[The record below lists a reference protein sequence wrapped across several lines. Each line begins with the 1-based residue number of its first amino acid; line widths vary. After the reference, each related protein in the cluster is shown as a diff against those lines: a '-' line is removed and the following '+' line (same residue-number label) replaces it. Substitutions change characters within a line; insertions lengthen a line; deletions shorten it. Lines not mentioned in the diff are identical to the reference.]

1 VFVSPQVALSS
12 FSSFAFFVF
21 FAAKICTFKS
31 LELPSRTIPM
41 LRCLLLNAV
50 FLCLAATTF
59 AAEPTAEPKILR
71 AGIIGLD
78 TSHVAA
84 FTKTLNAEKPK
95 PDAAGVRVVAAWPG
109 GSADIPSSINR
120 VPGFTSELKKL
131 GVEIVDSID
140 DLVSKVDVVM
150 IESLDGRVHLEQLRP
165 VLKAKKP
172 VYIDKPLAANLPDVL
187 RIYDEAKAAGVPI
200 FSSSSLRFGKATLAA
215 RAGDLGKITHCVG
228 SSPVNI
234 EPHHPD
240 LYWYGIHG
248 CESLY
253 TVLGKGCVAVQR
265 GTTADGKIEVTGEWS
280 EGQIGIF
287 REGKGYSGHA
297 KGSKG
302 ESDIGAYEGY
312 DPLVFEIVKFFK
324 TGTPPVTAEETIEI
338 YTFMEAADESKR
350 QNGAKVLLADVLKK
364 ARAEVDAKK

>member
-1 VFVSPQVALSS
+1 MSGLRFTLSIA
-12 FSSFAFFVF
+12 SSLF
-21 FAAKICTFKS
+21 
-31 LELPSRTIPM
+31 
-41 LRCLLLNAV
+41 
-50 FLCLAATTF
+50 LAASVF
-59 AAEPTAEPKILR
+59 AAEPAASEAPPKVLR

-78 TSHVAA
+78 TSHVTA

-95 PDAAGVRVVAAWPG
+95 PEAVGVRVVAAWPG

-120 VPGFTSELKKL
+120 VPGFTADVKKL
-131 GVEIVDSID
+131 GVEIVDTID
-140 DLVSKVDVVM
+140 ELVEKVDVVF
-150 IESLDGRVHLEQLRP
+150 IESLDGRVHLEQVRP

-200 FSSSSLRFGKATLAA
+200 FSSSSLRFGKSTLAA
-215 RAGDLGKITHCVG
+215 RAGTLGKIKHCEA
-228 SSPVNI
+228 SSPASL
-234 EPHHPD
+234 EQHHVD

-248 CESLY
+248 CEALY
-253 TVLGKGCVAVQR
+253 TVMGTGCISVQR

-280 EGQIGIF
+280 DGRLGIF
-287 REGKGYSGHA
+287 REGKGYAGKA
-297 KGSKG
+297 LGDKG
-302 ESDIGAYEGY
+302 ESPIGASEGY
-312 DPLVFEIVKFFK
+312 DPMLYEIVKFFK

-350 QNGAKVLLADVLKK
+350 QGGAKVLMADVLKK

>member
-1 VFVSPQVALSS
+1 MNQLRLIISFVLSG
-12 FSSFAFFVF
+12 
-21 FAAKICTFKS
+21 
-31 LELPSRTIPM
+31 
-41 LRCLLLNAV
+41 LL
-50 FLCLAATTF
+50 TTPAF
-59 AAEPTAEPKILR
+59 AAEPASLGETPKILR

-78 TSHVAA
+78 TSHVVA

-95 PDAAGVRVVAAWPG
+95 AEAVGVRVVAAWPG

-120 VPGFTSELKKL
+120 VPGFTNDVKKL

-140 DLVSKVDVVM
+140 ELLRKVDVVM

-200 FSSSSLRFGKATLAA
+200 FSSSSLRFGKSTLAA
-215 RAGDLGKITHCVG
+215 RDGALGKIQHCEA
-228 SSPVNI
+228 SSPASL
-234 EPHHPD
+234 EPHHVD

-248 CESLY
+248 CEALY
-253 TVLGKGCVAVQR
+253 TVMGTGCVSVQR
-265 GTTADGKIEVTGEWS
+265 ATVDGKIEVTGEWPD
-280 EGQIGIF
+280 GRTGIF
-287 REGKGYSGHA
+287 REGKGYSGKA
-297 KGSKG
+297 TGNKG
-302 ESDIGAYEGY
+302 ESPIGAYEGY

-324 TGTPPVTAEETIEI
+324 TGTPPVSAEETIEI

-350 QNGAKVLLADVLKK
+350 QGGAKVLMADVLKK